1 MFKSTNVVR
10 NLAISTKQFK
20 NLVEFNLL
28 KEKVDETGQP
38 SKTLDSENKELETV
52 SRNLDGSNY
61 FLLI

>member
-1 MFKSTNVVR
+1 MFKSTNVIR

-28 KEKVDETGQP
+28 KEKVDETGQQ